1 MDAVS
6 SFLPSAPARRQK
18 GIACRGGNWYAGAS
32 NRLCVPA
39 RRRTRRPPAR
49 RQDCGDAGCVMIHA
63 AGYGDIPAL
72 NAIELAAAALF
83 PPGML
88 PDAVLR
94 ECVPA
99 AVLARAVAEG
109 RLWVDRDAC
118 RRITGY
124 AFWERIDGAAL
135 LAQIDVLPAYGRRG
149 IGTSLVRHI
158 LGQAGQAGLPHV
170 YLTTFSTVAWNMP
183 LYRKLGFVCIAAAEQ
198 PGFLRKILEDER
210 KRGLEHRVAM
220 RATTAD
226 GHA

>member
-18 GIACRGGNWYAGAS
+18 GIACRGGNWYAGAMD
-32 NRLCVPA
+32 A
-39 RRRTRRPPAR
+39 RRRGRPFMR
-49 RQDCGDAGCVMIHA
+49 FHGCGVHGACMIQA

-135 LAQIDVLPAYGRRG
+135 LAQIDVLPACGRRG

-158 LGQAGQAGLPHV
+158 IRQAGQAGLPHV

-183 LYRKLGFVCIAAAEQ
+183 FYRKLGFVCIDAAEQ
-198 PGFLRKILEDER
+198 PEFLRKILEDER
-210 KRGLEHRVAM
+210 KRQLEHRVAM
-220 RATTAD
+220 RAPTAD